1 MAGALLDT
9 SVLIAAGESLDLEL
23 PPSAA
28 ISVITLG
35 ELIAGVRLARGRRP
49 REERLARLA
58 AVRRAFLPIPIDQE
72 VAERYGDVL
81 AAARR
86 RRRTVKATDLLI
98 VATALA
104 SGRTLYTVDRAQASL
119 ARLVEARVRG
129 SQPTGPRPSGTG
141 PRTR

>member
-1 MAGALLDT
+1 VAGALLDT
-9 SVLIAAGESLDLEL
+9 SVLIAGSESLELEL

-35 ELIAGVRLARGRRP
+35 ELVAGVRLARGRRT

-58 AVRRAFLPIPIDQE
+58 AVRRAFLPLPVDQE
-72 VAERYGDVL
+72 VAERYGEVL

-104 SGRTLYTVDRAQASL
+104 AGRTLYTIDRAQRAL
-119 ARLVEARVRG
+119 ARLVDAPVIR
-129 SQPTGPRPSGTG
+129 TT
-141 PRTR
+141 PRTH